1 MFQSGHT
8 TSWAE
13 LAFGNNFGELARN
26 PCPWQVNL
34 ASGSPF
40 PESPEAAAALFTSG
54 NLEGLSL
61 EGSSCPWMRLFGVMK
76 CPELY
81 GAHLASLEGSHSSS
95 HSLGKFYPLHFPFS
109 EWAILGSWLATLG
122 LFFFKSWVSLF
133 GRLHLRVE
141 VEFGGCTYTLSDLLF
156 VRACLLICV
165 CVLSILGL
173 VDWDVSGLWTL
184 KTPSHSSL
192 LYWLCLWWSI
202 GWEFPFLRNHSVLHW
217 FSV

>member
-109 EWAILGSWLATLG
+109 EWAILGSWLATLA

-141 VEFGGCTYTLSDLLF
+141 VEFGGCKLHLVWSFICKTMF
-156 VRACLLICV
+156 VNMCV
-165 CVLSILGL
+165 CYQYLGWLIEMSLVSELWRHQVILLCYIGFAYGGAL
-173 VDWDVSGLWTL
+173 VGN
-184 KTPSHSSL
+184 
-192 LYWLCLWWSI
+192 
-202 GWEFPFLRNHSVLHW
+202 FPF
-217 FSV
+217 